1 MSEPAD
7 FRWDDLKLF
16 LAAYRTRSL
25 TQAAARLS
33 LNQSTLSRRLTGFEE
48 ALGARLFDRTPEG
61 LQPTE
66 LAERLLEPA
75 ERAEA
80 ASHDVARWGARADRE
95 VDGEVRIAV
104 AEGVAYYILAPAL
117 PRLLERHPKLRVSLA
132 VSVESADLTR
142 READIAIRFYRP
154 SRGDLIAKRIWRG
167 DYGVYAAP
175 ALAERLGEG
184 PHALEGLPFVCWGE
198 EQTGFPEG
206 RWEREA
212 GVDPIARADVM
223 TTRLALA
230 QAGVGAI
237 ELTRDWGRSL
247 PGLVEIETEP
257 TGLGAEVWLVTHR
270 TLREVPRVRAVWDWI
285 AEQITR
291 VVDHVP

>member
-1 MSEPAD
+1 MSEPDD

-61 LQPTE
+61 LRPTE

-95 VDGEVRIAV
+95 VDGEVRLAL
-104 AEGVAYYILAPAL
+104 AEGIAFWIAAPAL
-117 PRLLERHPKLRVSLA
+117 PRLLEKHPKLRVHLV
-132 VSVESADLTR
+132 VSVESVDLSR
-142 READIAIRFYRP
+142 READLAIRFYRP

-167 DYGVYAAP
+167 PYGIYAAP

-184 PHALEGLPFVCWGE
+184 PHAFEGLPFVCWGE
-198 EQTGFPEG
+198 GQTGFPEA
-206 RWEREA
+206 RWEREV
-212 GVDPIARADVM
+212 GVDPVARADVM

-237 ELTRDWGRSL
+237 QLTRDWGRQIA
-247 PGLVEIETEP
+247 GLVEIETEP
-257 TGLGAEVWLVTHR
+257 QELEAEVWLVTHR

-285 AEQITR
+285 AEEVVR
-291 VVDHVP
+291 VVD